1 MIPTKDQIDT
11 YFKHVDKNYDNLI
24 RLLDEADS
32 DLTKIFAAMDK
43 PVPATD
49 SLGGMLLEATL
60 GLAFPEANAFFS
72 FANHMIE
79 GAKKMKEKVE
89 EMRRYT
95 ELVNKIVDTKDAAD
109 KVNTTYE
116 NAPMNMIKTLNGIR
130 DQLINQQTLAEKL
143 SDAFVLLRGVKTA
156 EPFFNSIQWATPP
169 ALVGGKSAEI
179 RYIFTYILARLSVF
193 RFVRLNLHS
202 QSNPFGLGLTELLV
216 TKIEPVGIKETGCQ
230 YIFDNFNR
238 SFPDSKNSGAVLPAR
253 NIVAIRNYYDMIDNW
268 YPDINISDGTHE
280 EQVAVMGDPRRR
292 HFTPKML
299 MIANGFKRVIPE
311 VVMTPEFRLN

>member
-1 MIPTKDQIDT
+1 MIPKQEQVDR
-11 YFKHVDKNYDNLI
+11 YFRHVDKNYDNLI

-43 PVPATD
+43 PVTATD

-60 GLAFPEANAFFS
+60 GLAFPEGNAFFS

-95 ELVNKIVDTKDAAD
+95 ELVDKMVETQDAAN

-116 NAPMNMIKTLNGIR
+116 NAPMNMIKTLNSIR
-130 DQLINQQTLAEKL
+130 DQLIKQQALAEKL
-143 SDAFVLLRGVKTA
+143 YDAFGSLRGAKMA

-169 ALVGGKSAEI
+169 ALIGDKPEEI
-179 RYIFTYILARLSVF
+179 RYIFTYVLARLSVF
-193 RFVRLNLHS
+193 RFVRLNLHH
-202 QSNPFGLGLTELLV
+202 QSNPFGLGLGELLV
-216 TKIEPVGIKETGCQ
+216 TKIEPVGIKEAGCQ
-230 YIFDNFNR
+230 YIFDNFKLG
-238 SFPDSKNSGAVLPAR
+238 FPDSKNSGAVLPAR
-253 NIVAIRNYYDMIDNW
+253 NIVPIRNYYDMIDNW
-268 YPDINISDGTHE
+268 YPDIDISSGSHE
-280 EQVAVMGDPRRR
+280 EQVAVMDDPHRR
-292 HFTPKML
+292 HVSSKML

-311 VVMTPEFRLN
+311 VVMIPEFRLN